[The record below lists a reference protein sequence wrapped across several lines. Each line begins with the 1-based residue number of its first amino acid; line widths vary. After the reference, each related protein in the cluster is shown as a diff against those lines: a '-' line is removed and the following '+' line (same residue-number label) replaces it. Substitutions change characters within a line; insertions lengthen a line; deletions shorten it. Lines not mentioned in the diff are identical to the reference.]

1 MKQAKDINIW
11 SILKALCI
19 AICTILLLSACGDD
33 ENAKMSNGASED
45 QMAVAQRFECATTGK
60 VVHPEVDGTCPAGTY
75 PRCIQGSLVRVF
87 YFGLGKMATDVYKNL
102 TTEDLLSL
110 MTLAFAIWLAFQVL
124 RHVSSPSPESMGEF
138 WTKALRQ
145 GTMCFACGYLASS
158 TDNIMYVI
166 NTFVF
171 PIYVTFLELTSSF
184 LTILEPVARSSPPM
198 TINGKVDTIPWDL
211 VCSVPSDLSIK
222 MTASEFPEEPLE
234 MLSCMACGVS
244 GRLNSGY
251 TLALR
256 GLFGNGL
263 FPFIVGVFLMAA
275 FLIAKWGFVFYLID
289 SLFRLVMMIIIM
301 PFLILFYAF
310 KQTRKWTISGFKI
323 ILSSSAVLLCL
334 AVLIAMVIFAMSD
347 ILTNGEAYGDY
358 KTYENF
364 GTIPLTLVLL
374 GFVVI
379 KATNL
384 AVSISNNMVG
394 GGGSTRFQ
402 EKAAALIGTVAQ
414 GAFEVLTWGGGKAAT
429 FLSKHSARY
438 RAIAQQGQKL
448 RDAAG
453 KIGTGMNRIAGRTR
467 PDNNNGTGGEQ

>member
-1 MKQAKDINIW
+1 M
-11 SILKALCI
+11 LCI
-19 AICTILLLSACGDD
+19 ALCTIVLLSACGED

-45 QMAVAQRFECATTGK
+45 QMAVAQRFECATEGRL
-60 VVHPEVDGTCPAGTY
+60 VQPEIDETCPAGTY

-110 MTLAFAIWLAFQVL
+110 MTIAFSLWLAFQVL
-124 RHVSSPSPESMGEF
+124 RHVSSPTPESIGEF

-145 GTMCFACGYLASS
+145 GTLCFACGYLASS

-166 NTFVF
+166 NTFIF
-171 PIYVTFLELTSSF
+171 PIYITFLDLTSSF
-184 LTILEPVARSSPPM
+184 MAIMEPVARQSPPM
-198 TINGKVDTIPWDL
+198 TINGKIDTIPWDFGTCEL
-211 VCSVPSDLSIK
+211 PSFTSIK
-222 MTASEFPEEPLE
+222 MSATQFPEEPLE

-263 FPFIVGVFLMAA
+263 FPFIVGVFMMAA
-275 FLIAKWGFVFYLID
+275 FLIAKWGFVLYLID
-289 SLFRLVMMIIIM
+289 SLFRLIMMIIIM

-310 KQTRKWTISGFKI
+310 KQTRKWTNAGFKI
-323 ILSSSAVLLCL
+323 ILSSSAVMLCL
-334 AVLIAMVIFAMSD
+334 AVLIAMTLFAMSD

-364 GTIPLTLVLL
+364 GTIPLTLILL

-384 AVSISNNMVG
+384 AVSISNNMIG

-402 EKAAALIGTVAQ
+402 QKAAALIGTIAQ
-414 GAFEVLTWGGGKAAT
+414 GAFEIMTWGGGKAAT
-429 FLSKHSARY
+429 FAMKHSARM
-438 RAIAQQGQKL
+438 RAFAQNAQKL
-448 RDAAG
+448 KNSAG
-453 KIGTGMNRIAGRTR
+453 KITNGLNNIAGRNYN
-467 PDNNNGTGGEQ
+467 PNNNNSGTGGAQ